1 MTVKQLLK
9 KAARAAGFEVS
20 RLPSAVDDVPPLQIP
35 DAELYQPVYSPWRSP
50 TFTAE
55 HARIAPYTLVS
66 EDRCYILASLAAQA
80 ARLDGEIWECG
91 VYRGG
96 TAMLLS
102 ERLAGAARTVRLFD
116 TFAGMPATDAAK
128 DWHKAGDFHD
138 TSLEAVRSRVKGDF
152 VHFHKGLIPQT
163 FAGLE
168 IGSHSIRACGRGH
181 LQRSP
186 RVLRVHFPAALCWRC
201 PRVRRLWIPDM
212 SGRQVGGRRVLRGPP
227 CHPPRAAD
235 RPSDSVQVA
244 AMRASPPSRAS
255 QSLATSIMLPRGP

>member
-66 EDRCYILASLAAQA
+66 VDRCYILASLAAQA

-168 IGSHSIRACGRGH
+168 SARIAFAHVDVDIYSAVLACCEFIF
-181 LQRSP
+181 P
-186 RVLRVHFPAALCWRC
+186 RLC
-201 PRVRRLWIPDM
+201 
-212 SGRQVGGRRVLRGPP
+212 VGGVLVFDDYGFPTCPGARSAVDEFFVG
-227 CHPPRAAD
+227 
-235 RPSDSVQVA
+235 RPAIPLVLPTGQAIVF
-244 AMRASPPSRAS
+244 R
-255 QSLATSIMLPRGP
+255 SLP